1 METSNLEEAQIQTNP
16 AYLRACPDSLN
27 TSEKAD
33 VEEGDPT
40 LQGPPRRPASPS
52 NKKDPKVI
60 VKEPKE

>member
-40 LQGPPRRPASPS
+40 LQGPPPTSLS
-52 NKKDPKVI
+52 NKKNPKVI